1 MGATEQDG
9 ELVFL
14 HKVEPGAADKSYGVH
29 VAKLAGMPTSLLERA
44 NKILT
49 SLENQTSTVSTT
61 AASIA
66 ASDAANSVAPNTA
79 ASMPVEAADESQ
91 PVESETPVAE
101 APVAEA
107 GDEQLSLFAEPAVTD
122 AKGEKVLQQLKTLN
136 LMAMTPD
143 DLISGQSTFMVEMQE
158 ANNALQHATANS
170 LVLFD
175 EIGRGTAT
183 YDGMA
188 LAQAII
194 EFVHNHIHAKTL
206 FSTHYHEL
214 TALDQELSGLR
225 NVHVGATEQDGE
237 LVFLHKVEPGAADK
251 SYGVHVAK
259 LAGMPTSLLERANK
273 ILTSLENQTS
283 TVSTTAASIAASD
296 AANSVAPNTAAS
308 MPVEAADESQPVESE
323 TPVAEAPVAEA
334 GDEQLSLFAEP

>member
-1 MGATEQDG
+1 
-9 ELVFL
+9 
-14 HKVEPGAADKSYGVH
+14 
-29 VAKLAGMPTSLLERA
+29 
-44 NKILT
+44 
-49 SLENQTSTVSTT
+49 
-61 AASIA
+61 
-66 ASDAANSVAPNTA
+66 
-79 ASMPVEAADESQ
+79 
-91 PVESETPVAE
+91 
-101 APVAEA
+101 
-107 GDEQLSLFAEPAVTD
+107 
-122 AKGEKVLQQLKTLN
+122 
-136 LMAMTPD
+136 
-143 DLISGQSTFMVEMQE
+143 MVEMQE

-225 NVHVGATEQDGE
+225 NVHVGATEQNGE

-259 LAGMPTSLLERANK
+259 LAGMPDSLLKRANK

-283 TVSTTAASIAASD
+283 TVSTTAASLAASD
-296 AANSVAPNTAAS
+296 GDHSAATVQSASAPATTDSEPKKQAAAPADDVVVADSRGNDGTAKA
-308 MPVEAADESQPVESE
+308 
-323 TPVAEAPVAEA
+323 VATGEPT
-334 GDEQLSLFAEP
+334 DEQLSLFAEPTVTDPKSEKVLQQLKNLNLMAMTPMDVMNQLYKWQQKLGK